1 MKKRGYQI
9 DCACNVNYPD
19 SNTDEFFHKYH
30 INVIHIDFPIRKL
43 DLKMLKSSYHCLKQ
57 LIKSRRYEIIHC
69 HSTIAAVLTRQC
81 AKNDRKKGMKVLYTS
96 HGFPFYKGASGKKA
110 FFYKFIE

>member
-1 MKKRGYQI
+1 MKKALIVANSSGLITLFLKNDVELLKKRGYQI

-57 LIKSRRYEIIHC
+57 LIKSRRYEIP
-69 HSTIAAVLTRQC
+69 LL
-81 AKNDRKKGMKVLYTS
+81 LYS
-96 HGFPFYKGASGKKA
+96 QGNVRRM
-110 FFYKFIE
+110 IEKRE